1 MTQNNKIVSSQRNQ
15 VYTCAL
21 DWSTSRQDE
30 HLIICV
36 FVGVDYGPQV
46 FVLDQALPPGTV
58 CKREGSYSYY
68 RSQGETV
75 RAACVEF
82 FGSIESHLLCP
93 RTKCINISDEC
104 WRQAHALLDYAGG
117 MGGLVTGLATNFREF
132 VTKER
137 KAGRINVLCDS
148 QPDPPPPC
156 AGCAGG
162 VPTYTIN
169 SVDQWMLIPE
179 PSFV

>member
-1 MTQNNKIVSSQRNQ
+1 
-15 VYTCAL
+15 
-21 DWSTSRQDE
+21 
-30 HLIICV
+30 
-36 FVGVDYGPQV
+36 
-46 FVLDQALPPGTV
+46 
-58 CKREGSYSYY
+58 
-68 RSQGETV
+68 
-75 RAACVEF
+75 
-82 FGSIESHLLCP
+82 
-93 RTKCINISDEC
+93 
-104 WRQAHALLDYAGG
+104 